1 MSLTAVL
8 QRLPLRRQ
16 LTLILLPATLGL
28 LLLGGMLVQQ
38 HLDAAR
44 TARQES
50 DGVPVIGLL
59 ERVVQL
65 TQQHRGLSA
74 AWLSGASDQAE
85 ARSQR
90 ARDVTQAMAQVPA
103 VLAAANLPEPTRARF
118 AELGQRW
125 DALQQGVA
133 RGEMKAAEAIA
144 AHSALIN
151 DELTLVDQL
160 LYDTALILDPSQD
173 GYSLVTLVGQ
183 LLPLQ
188 AERLGQLRG
197 RGAAALAAA
206 QLGPD
211 ERATLLSLVG
221 QADSVRKAAAKSFTH
236 LQAANP
242 ALAST
247 LAPALQSAQD
257 SMDRM
262 VALLQRDVILP
273 STLSA
278 SSAAYFKEATVAID
292 QQFKALEVA
301 RSELGKLLSARARI
315 AQRWAWVSGAL
326 IVVLGLCSS
335 LLAARVV
342 RHITIQMAAAVQLSE
357 DLAAGQL
364 HRVIQAQGSDEVA
377 RLLRSLARTQAALR
391 DIVHTVRAG
400 VDQVSAASSQI
411 AMGNADLEGRSQQQA
426 TSVEQTSHTMRTM
439 NTAVSHNASLAGE
452 ARELAT
458 RARDLAE
465 QGGKAVRD
473 VVGTMDNIQS
483 SSHRIADI
491 ITVID
496 GIAFQTNILAL
507 NASVEAA
514 RAGEQGRGFAVVAD
528 EVRNLAQR
536 SASAA
541 QEIKQLIAES
551 AERVAHGS
559 QAVHEAGNT
568 IDTVVSEVRAVSDL
582 VQEIASNSQRQ
593 ASDIRAVSDVLGQ
606 LDDHTRQNAALVE
619 QSAAAAHS
627 LNQQAS
633 DLSAHV
639 SFFQMALPRA

>member
-1 MSLTAVL
+1 MSLHAVL
-8 QRLPLRRQ
+8 HRLPLRRQ
-16 LTLILLPATLGL
+16 LTLILLPASLGL
-28 LLLGGMLVQQ
+28 LLLGGMLVHQ
-38 HLDAAR
+38 HLADAN
-44 TARQES
+44 TARRES
-50 DGVPVIGLL
+50 DGVPVVSRL

-74 AWLSGASDQAE
+74 SWLSGAQNQAE
-85 ARSQR
+85 PRRQR
-90 ARDVTQAMAQVPA
+90 GQEVAQAMAGVPA
-103 VLAAANLPEPTRARF
+103 VLAEAGLPEATRTRF
-118 AELGQRW
+118 AELTQRW
-125 DALQQGVA
+125 QALHQEVSGGQ
-133 RGEMKAAEAIA
+133 MKAAEAIA
-144 AHSALIN
+144 AHTALIN
-151 DELTLVDQL
+151 DELTLVDQV
-160 LYDTALILDPSQD
+160 LYDTALILDPTQD

-197 RGAAALAAA
+197 RGAAALAAR
-206 QLGPD
+206 QVSPD
-211 ERATLLSLVG
+211 ERATLLGLVG
-221 QADSVRKAAAKSFTH
+221 QAESVHKAAVKAFAH
-236 LQAANP
+236 LQEANP
-242 ALAST
+242 ALGRT
-247 LAPALQSAQD
+247 LASSMQEAQD
-257 SMDRM
+257 SMTRM
-262 VALLQRDVILP
+262 VALLRRDVLDP
-273 STLSA
+273 PTLSA
-278 SSAAYFKEATVAID
+278 SPKTYFDEATVAIN
-292 QQFKALEVA
+292 QQFKALEEA
-301 RSELGKLLSARARI
+301 RTQLGLLLSARADV
-315 AQRWAWVSGAL
+315 AQRWAVLSGVL
-326 IVVLGLCSS
+326 IIVLGVCSS

-342 RHITIQMAAAVQLSE
+342 RHITEQVEAAVQVSE
-357 DLAAGQL
+357 GLAAGQL
-364 HRVIQAQGSDEVA
+364 YRAIAPQGKNEVA
-377 RLLRSLARTQAALR
+377 RLLHSLARTQSALR

-400 VDQVSAASSQI
+400 VDQVSSASSQI

-426 TSVEQTSHTMRTM
+426 SSVEQTSHTMRTM
-439 NTAVSHNASLAGE
+439 NAAVSHNASLAGE

-465 QGGKAVRD
+465 QGGKAVRE

-491 ITVID
+491 IAVID

-551 AERVAHGS
+551 AERVAHGN
-559 QAVHEAGNT
+559 QAVHDAGHT
-568 IDTVVSEVRAVSDL
+568 IDTVVSEVRAVSAL

-639 SFFQMALPRA
+639 SFFQVEQARA